1 MRARGRT
8 PYHGERMVATP
19 IDIVKHAP
27 DNGRVTRKQAETV
40 MVNVRVE
47 ISEMERWRKAAAA
60 EQRNITSLVRRAVDV
75 YLRDME
81 ARGEFPG
88 KDSTE

>member
-1 MRARGRT
+1 
-8 PYHGERMVATP
+8 
-19 IDIVKHAP
+19 
-27 DNGRVTRKQAETV
+27 